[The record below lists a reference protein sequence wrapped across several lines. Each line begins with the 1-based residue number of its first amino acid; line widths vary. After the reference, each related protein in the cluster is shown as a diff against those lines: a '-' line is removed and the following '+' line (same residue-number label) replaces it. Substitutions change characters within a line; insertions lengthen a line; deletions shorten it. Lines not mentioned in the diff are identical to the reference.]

1 MKVIFDMKQFTIYYR
16 FKGCEF
22 RDMPLN
28 TVMFADVNKKNAR
41 EQFIR
46 ILANSGMKA
55 KVIRIVTC

>member
-1 MKVIFDMKQFTIYYR
+1 MKQFTIYYR
-16 FKGCEF
+16 FKGSEF

-28 TVMFADVNKKNAR
+28 TIMLTDVNKKNVC

-46 ILANSGMKA
+46 MLANNGMEA